1 MGNVRLTIPTEPVGS
16 KLLCELYSKF
26 TPSTQSQF
34 MFWSFADNF
43 QNTYIRFINRD
54 GNVIENLLPELDKAN
69 KNEFTKQVVK
79 IGMHPNPTAIQ
90 AAMLVDLDQFQ
101 ETLFK
106 KPGKT
111 DDFKLCGIRG
121 NVILEP
127 TYPNTYVHCRISFP
141 NYTFEPGKY
150 IDLNGDPDANDAQTD
165 VNGAGKGKSRSQGEY
180 FVLEQFDQLVNNTDM
195 ETMEV
200 DVQF

>member
-1 MGNVRLTIPTEPVGS
+1 MRQYLIMNQFMRRRAYSWLRDPSAVGNVRLTIPTEPVGS

-54 GNVIENLLPELDKAN
+54 GNVIEDLLPQLDKAN

-79 IGMHPNPTAIQ
+79 IGMYPNPTAIQ

-127 TYPNTYVHCRISFP
+127 TYPNTYIHCRISFP

-150 IDLNGDPDANDAQTD
+150 IDLNGDKDASD
-165 VNGAGKGKSRSQGEY
+165 V
-180 FVLEQFDQLVNNTDM
+180 
-195 ETMEV
+195 
-200 DVQF
+200 